1 MKEYLAPFSRELELR
16 YELSFLLSG
25 TPDAEDYGDNDLGTI

>member
-1 MKEYLAPFSRELELR
+1 MKEYIIPSSRELELK

>member
-1 MKEYLAPFSRELELR
+1 MKEYLTPFSRELELR
-16 YELSFLLSG
+16 YELSFLQSG